1 MSTNKHGL
9 SIGIERVEN
18 HIFLSLKAVGT
29 LTHEDYTIITPLID
43 AALDGVKQPKIDV
56 LVDATQ
62 LKGWELRA
70 AWDDFKLGLKYNNEF
85 VNIAIVG
92 NKHWQELAAKVG
104 SWFVSG
110 EAKYFENIDDAIKWL
125 HP

>member
-29 LTHEDYTIITPLID
+29 LTHEDYTVITPLID

-70 AWDDFKLGLKYNNEF
+70 AWDDFKMGLKYNNEF